1 MQTQSRNYLW
11 GQRADLLRPSK
22 KSYYHYQVIWY
33 ALMGNLTLKNRPKG
47 LLIKSSLHVCVQGQE
62 SHSLTAV
69 PSSFVLFCLCWTLAN
84 LLLTDWLV
92 DRLIDW
98 LIDWLIVIISVLV
111 AFFCFVCVLFRV
123 SVFVSVELFSALSL
137 SLSHTHTH
145 THTYTHTHTQSLT
158 HSHTWWD
165 DVGTSFWPTAQRP
178 SAPQDGSV
186 CSEDVWNC
194 CTEPAASRGAREGA
208 AT

>member
-1 MQTQSRNYLW
+1 
-11 GQRADLLRPSK
+11 
-22 KSYYHYQVIWY
+22 
-33 ALMGNLTLKNRPKG
+33 MGNLTLKNRPKG
-47 LLIKSSLHVCVQGQE
+47 LLIKSNLHVCVQGQE

-69 PSSFVLFCLCWTLAN
+69 PSSFVLFCLCWALAN

-123 SVFVSVELFSALSL
+123 SVFASVELFSA
-137 SLSHTHTH
+137 HTH
-145 THTYTHTHTQSLT
+145 THTYTHTHTHT
-158 HSHTWWD
+158 HKHNMYIIHTTTYTFTQVEGWWWYKFMTQGTEAFNSSSGSFCGEDVRGGRHMCCYTTRPGSSHGSR
-165 DVGTSFWPTAQRP
+165 VGT
-178 SAPQDGSV
+178 
-186 CSEDVWNC
+186 
-194 CTEPAASRGAREGA
+194 